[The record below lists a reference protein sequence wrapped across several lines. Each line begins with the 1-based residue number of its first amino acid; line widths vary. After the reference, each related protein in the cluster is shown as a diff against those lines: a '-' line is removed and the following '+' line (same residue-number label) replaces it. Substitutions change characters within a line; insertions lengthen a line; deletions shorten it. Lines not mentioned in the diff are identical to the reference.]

1 MNAEF
6 NLSMLKC
13 IYAMLKN
20 FTGNAIKAECIL
32 RYTYYAFSPAT
43 CDVEHAFLNYYA
55 DRMLMSDHLD
65 FGKIRSAFRDFKE
78 DCNKNAI
85 DGNIYLPEMFDSD
98 DVYAERIFILFVRMS
113 RTAAETIDS
122 LKGWTANMITHTV
135 LDCMC
140 DYYSDGWK
148 SGKTVEEYFLSCLLS
163 KA

>member
-32 RYTYYAFSPAT
+32 RYTYNAFSPAT

-55 DRMLMSDHLD
+55 DRMLMSDHPD
-65 FGKIRSAFRDFKE
+65 FGKIGSAFRDFKE

-98 DVYAERIFILFVRMS
+98 AVYGTGLHVRLLFRWLEIRQNSRRIFSFLPAFKSIGRM
-113 RTAAETIDS
+113 
-122 LKGWTANMITHTV
+122 M
-135 LDCMC
+135 
-140 DYYSDGWK
+140 
-148 SGKTVEEYFLSCLLS
+148 VEDNQIR
-163 KA
+163 AV